1 MPWQRRRIESSD
13 AADTS
18 LDRSGGVVFCN
29 LIGAAKVELNRAARS
44 TLTLGGAPGSNS
56 MRQVPTTIS
65 FVAAVPQFAVPDLVR
80 TAEYYRDV
88 LGFQIAGYW
97 DGERVSFG
105 TDPHPVFAIVW
116 RDQVQVFFN
125 RADQSDVRTTR
136 AEDAPNTYL
145 RVIGIDALAEE
156 LRARGADILDG
167 PEDRIYGQRELVVKD
182 CNGLIL
188 CFGEDTS
195 GRAT

>member
-1 MPWQRRRIESSD
+1 MSQGPD
-13 AADTS
+13 
-18 LDRSGGVVFCN
+18 
-29 LIGAAKVELNRAARS
+29 
-44 TLTLGGAPGSNS
+44 
-56 MRQVPTTIS
+56 TIS
-65 FVAAVPQFAVPDLVR
+65 FVSAVPQFTVPDLVR

-97 DGERVSFG
+97 D
-105 TDPHPVFAIVW
+105 
-116 RDQVQVFFN
+116 VFFS
-125 RADQSDVRTTR
+125 RADQADVRTGR
-136 AEDAPNTYL
+136 AEGAPDACL

-156 LRARGADILDG
+156 LRTRGADILDG

-188 CFGEDTS
+188 CFGQGTS

>member
-1 MPWQRRRIESSD
+1 MS
-13 AADTS
+13 
-18 LDRSGGVVFCN
+18 
-29 LIGAAKVELNRAARS
+29 
-44 TLTLGGAPGSNS
+44 
-56 MRQVPTTIS
+56 QVPTTIS
-65 FVAAVPQFAVPDLVR
+65 FVAAVPQFTVPDLVR

-97 DGERVSFG
+97 DGARVSLVPD
-105 TDPHPVFAIVW
+105 TSPVFAIVW

-125 RADQSDVRTTR
+125 RADQPVVRTHPD
-136 AEDAPNTYL
+136 EGAPDVYL
-145 RVIGIDALAEE
+145 RVTGIDALAEE
-156 LRARGADILDG
+156 LRTSGADIIDG
-167 PEDRIYGQRELVVKD
+167 PEDRVYGQRELVVTD